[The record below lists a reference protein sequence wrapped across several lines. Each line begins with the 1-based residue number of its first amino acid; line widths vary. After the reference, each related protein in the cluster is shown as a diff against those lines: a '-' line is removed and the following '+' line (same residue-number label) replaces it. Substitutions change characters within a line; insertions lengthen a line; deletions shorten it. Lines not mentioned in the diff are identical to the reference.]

1 KRFVKGFPVKPF
13 FDTLFVVYSKQG
25 SFTAEER
32 AAAIAGRIQK
42 LANDLRFRGDSIL
55 LLPSETTIDLV
66 YRDNMIMSLSD
77 EDALW
82 INSNRNALAKA
93 YKLKI
98 GKAVANYHNETSLKT
113 LAKEIGLAALVIA
126 VLTLVIMVINRVFR
140 RLSRKVAT
148 WEGTL
153 LKGIHI
159 RNYEL
164 FNSRR
169 EVAFIHNVLNVVK
182 WLLIVLAIYL
192 ALPVLFGI
200 FPWTRDFSETL
211 IGYVTSPL
219 KKILYAIWDYL
230 PNFFTILVLI
240 IVFRYIIRFF
250 HFLKT
255 EIERGALRLP
265 GFYADWANPTFQII
279 RVLILA
285 FMLIV
290 IFPYMPGSDS
300 PIFKGVSVFVG
311 VLFTFGSA
319 GALGNVVAG
328 LVLTYM
334 RAFHIGDRV
343 KIGEVTG
350 DIIERSLLVT
360 RIRTIKNEIIS
371 VPNSTVMSSHTVNF
385 SSDAGTKGL
394 IIHTTVTIGYD
405 IDWRRVYELLKQA
418 AAKTELL
425 EKEPDPFV
433 LQISLNDYYVSY
445 QLNAY
450 TKYPNKQA
458 VIYSNL
464 FENIQDTFHEAGI
477 EIMSPHFYALRD
489 GHKVNIPE
497 NKYPPQTGD
506 QGIRV
511 RMDPKE

>member
-1 KRFVKGFPVKPF
+1 
-13 FDTLFVVYSKQG
+13 
-25 SFTAEER
+25 
-32 AAAIAGRIQK
+32 
-42 LANDLRFRGDSIL
+42 
-55 LLPSETTIDLV
+55 
-66 YRDNMIMSLSD
+66 DNMIMSLSE

-82 INSNRNALAKA
+82 LNTNRNALASNYKA
-93 YKLKI
+93 RIAKSIAGYRE
-98 GKAVANYHNETSLKT
+98 ATSLKT
-113 LAKEIGLAALVIA
+113 LAKEVGMA
-126 VLTLVIMVINRVFR
+126 VLVLGVLILIITMLSRLFR
-140 RLSRKVAT
+140 RFGTRVDS
-148 WEGTL
+148 WEGTR

-169 EVAFIHNVLNVVK
+169 EVAFIQSVLTVVK
-182 WLLIVLAIYL
+182 WLLIMLSVYL

-211 IGYVTSPL
+211 ISYVTSPV
-219 KKILYAIWDYL
+219 KRILRAIWDYL
-230 PNFFTILVLI
+230 PNFVTILVLVV
-240 IVFRYIIRFF
+240 VFRYIIRFF

-343 KIGEVTG
+343 KIGEVSG

-371 VPNSTVMSSHTVNF
+371 VPNSTVMSSHTVNY
-385 SSDAGTKGL
+385 SSDAGTNGL

-405 IDWRRVYELLKQA
+405 IDWRRVYELLQKA
-418 AAKTELL
+418 AAKTKLL
-425 EKEPDPFV
+425 ETAPPPFI
-433 LQISLNDYYVSY
+433 LQVSLDDYYVSY

-450 TKYPNKQA
+450 TKHPNKQA

-464 FENIQDTFHEAGI
+464 FEEIQDTFHEAGI

-489 GHKVNIPE
+489 GHKMNIPE
-497 NKYPPQTGD
+497 SKFQARSGD
-506 QGIRV
+506 EGIRV
-511 RMDPKE
+511 RVDRKDI